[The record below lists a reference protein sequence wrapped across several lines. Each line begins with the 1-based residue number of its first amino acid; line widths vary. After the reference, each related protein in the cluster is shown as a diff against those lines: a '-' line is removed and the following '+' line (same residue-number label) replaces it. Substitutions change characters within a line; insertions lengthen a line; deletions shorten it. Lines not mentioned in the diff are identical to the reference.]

1 VGKHSQAQSQQ
12 AASSSAPVQAPQPDL
27 QPSANQKLLA
37 GLNQLKQKRML
48 KQTMTVP
55 SQQVK
60 KQD

>member
-1 VGKHSQAQSQQ
+1 
-12 AASSSAPVQAPQPDL
+12 L